1 MKLKDNV
8 LNEIRKNYTLRREIM
23 TLRNVSEFTLLR
35 WLRDNDEQLLHFP
48 TLEMISNSLNISIT
62 DMVIREKVETIHQT
76 QHV

>member
-8 LNEIRKNYTLRREIM
+8 LTEIRKNYTLRRDIM

-48 TLEMISNSLNISIT
+48 TMEMISRALNIPVM
-62 DMVIREKVETIHQT
+62 DMVIRENVETIHQT
-76 QHV
+76 QHI